1 MKIRVGMGF
10 DVHRLK
16 EGRKCIIGGVEIP
29 HHAGPDGHSDADVLI
44 HAICDALLGAAGLLA
59 GHGGADPRIA
69 DQGLGRS
76 VGGQAQQG
84 QADQGAFEVL
94 NGSH

>member
-29 HHAGPDGHSDADVLI
+29 HHAGPGRGGGIPRGPGV
-44 HAICDALLGAAGLLA
+44 AA
-59 GHGGADPRIA
+59 
-69 DQGLGRS
+69 
-76 VGGQAQQG
+76 
-84 QADQGAFEVL
+84 
-94 NGSH
+94 